1 VTVFWN
7 EEIRSLVVNKSLQV
21 LGWREIG
28 FAQPEATASV
38 LLQLVWLFAVVKL
51 LRTPKTNWFVLLFG
65 LTPLLLLIS
74 QLPFLYT
81 SMPSRHFATVNLMFG
96 ITAAAMLG
104 RGHKSTNPNS
114 RRDAGEILM
123 ESSVTL
129 DA

>member
-1 VTVFWN
+1 
-7 EEIRSLVVNKSLQV
+7 
-21 LGWREIG
+21 
-28 FAQPEATASV
+28 
-38 LLQLVWLFAVVKL
+38 
-51 LRTPKTNWFVLLFG
+51 
-65 LTPLLLLIS
+65 LLLLIS

-104 RGHKSTNPNS
+104 RKHKAAKPNS
-114 RRDAGEILM
+114 RREAGEILM